1 MTNSRPGE
9 MNQWLVT
16 LATLAEELD
25 LVYDPL
31 IGSLSP
37 PVTLAPGD
45 LTLPFGFHATRA
57 DTGIHK

>member
-1 MTNSRPGE
+1 

-16 LATLAEELD
+16 LATLVEELD

-45 LTLPFGFHATRA
+45 LTLSFGFHATRA
-57 DTGIHK
+57 DTDIHK